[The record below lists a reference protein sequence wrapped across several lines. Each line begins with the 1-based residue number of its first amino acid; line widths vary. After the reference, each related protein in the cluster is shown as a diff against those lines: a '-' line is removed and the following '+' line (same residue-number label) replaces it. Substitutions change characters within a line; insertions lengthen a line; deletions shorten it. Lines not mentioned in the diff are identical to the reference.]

1 MRYLKNKQV
10 YFLKKE
16 GNKLTDVENKLMVTS
31 GEKEAGGARK
41 VYTIKIYKLLYIK

>member
-31 GEKEAGGARK
+31 GGKKRKKGKAWEKEGQFK
-41 VYTIKIYKLLYIK
+41 